1 MSRSDLASFEK
12 VLEHLRQ
19 TRGFDVTAYKRA
31 SLMRRI
37 LRRMH
42 AVEVSSFDQYL
53 DYLQVHQDEFAEL
66 FNTILIN
73 VTSFFRDAEVWE
85 GIATT
90 VLHDLLGGRSP
101 TNPLRIWSA
110 GCASGEEPYSVA
122 LLLAERLGAA
132 ALRESVKIYAT
143 DVDDDALTQ
152 GRRAVYSARQ
162 VEQVPERL
170 RKYFDRDGA
179 SWAISR
185 DVRRA
190 VIFGRHDLLQD
201 APISRIDLLLCRN
214 TLMYLNADA
223 QARILA
229 RFWYSTTPEGYA
241 ILGRSEMLFAHGAM
255 FLPVD
260 LKRRIFRAT
269 PRPGQRDRLLVFA
282 QTGQDVMT
290 DDEPV
295 HHQRLRDAAFQSD
308 ASPEILLDAGGAVVA
323 ANAAACALFRIGRAD
338 MGKLL
343 QDLDISYRP
352 VELREPL
359 ERARAERREVVIPAV
374 AWPLGT
380 EARAFDVRVA
390 PLADDDGAMLGG
402 RIRFVDVTKLK
413 TVEEELLHSR
423 QELETA
429 YEELQSINEELETTN
444 EELQSTVEE
453 LETTNEELQST
464 NEELETM
471 NEELQSTNEELQTI
485 NEELRSR
492 STDLNAAN
500 AFLAAVFTSL
510 RNAVVVVDRDYHV
523 QVWSTRAADLWGLR
537 AEEAQNSNFLN
548 LDIGLPVAEL
558 RGPIR
563 RVLAGDDHSEVVV
576 PATNRRGK
584 AIGCRVT
591 ISPLRQF
598 DNTVTGAILLMEEA
612 KANYS

>member
-1 MSRSDLASFEK
+1 MSQPDLAAFEK

-19 TRGFDVTAYKRA
+19 TRGFDFTAYKRA
-31 SLMRRI
+31 SLMRRL

-53 DYLQVHQDEFAEL
+53 DYLQVHQDEFAQL

-73 VTSFFRDAEVWE
+73 VTAFFRDAEVWDAI
-85 GIATT
+85 GTT
-90 VLHDLLGGRSP
+90 VLDDLLTGRSP
-101 TNPLRIWSA
+101 TNPLRVWSA
-110 GCASGEEPYSVA
+110 GCASGQEPYSVA
-122 LLLAERLGAA
+122 MLLAERLGAA
-132 ALRESVKIYAT
+132 ALKESVKIYAT
-143 DVDDDALTQ
+143 DVDEEALTE
-152 GRRAVYSARQ
+152 GRRALYSDRQ
-162 VEQVPERL
+162 IEQVPEPL

-179 SWAISR
+179 LWAVNR
-185 DVRRA
+185 DVRRV

-201 APISRIDLLLCRN
+201 APISRIDLLFCRN
-214 TLMYLNADA
+214 TLMYFNADA
-223 QARILA
+223 QTRILS
-229 RFWYSTTPEGYA
+229 RLWYSTTPEGYA
-241 ILGRSEMLFAHGAM
+241 VLGRSEMLFAHGAM
-255 FLPVD
+255 FLPID

-269 PRPGQRDRLLVFA
+269 TRPGQRDRLLVLS
-282 QTGQDVMT
+282 QTGQEVLS
-290 DDEPV
+290 DDEPA
-295 HHQRLRDAAFQSD
+295 HYHRLRDAAFQSD
-308 ASPEILLDAGGAVVA
+308 ASPEILLDAAGAIIA
-323 ANAAACALFRIGRAD
+323 ANAAARTVFRIGPRD
-338 MGKLL
+338 IGKPL
-343 QDLDISYRP
+343 QDLEMSYRP

-359 ERARAERREVVIPAV
+359 ERARAERREVMIPAV
-374 AWPLGT
+374 TWHLGT
-380 EARAFDVRVA
+380 DARAFEVRVA
-390 PLADDDGAMLGG
+390 PLVDDDGEMMGG

-413 TVEEELLHSR
+413 TVEEQLQHSR

-485 NEELRSR
+485 NEELRNR
-492 STDLNAAN
+492 STDLNTAN

-510 RNAVVVVDRDYHV
+510 RNAVVVVDREYHV
-523 QVWSTRAADLWGLR
+523 QVWSPRAADLWGLR
-537 AEEAQNSNFLN
+537 ADEAQNSNFLN
-548 LDIGLPVAEL
+548 LDIGLPVTEL

-563 RVLAGDDHSEVVV
+563 RVLAGEDHSEVVV

-598 DNTVTGAILLMEEA
+598 DNTVTGAILLMEEG
-612 KANYS
+612 KANFS